1 MLVADEIS
9 EVADKLPL
17 NLGDD
22 VDESD
27 CTSVEGCRSPEGFP
41 ATLNGFDA
49 VSAGCTTVAPVL
61 VGVIS
66 LPASEVSGP
75 ASVIKVVGR
84 VADISRPWLDALVVG
99 RSVAGLL
106 LDTTLGVNDVAV
118 GAVEEV
124 VEGKE
129 TSELAAMEGINDKED
144 VGIVIEV
151 WLSARNEISV
161 LLRNRAAYWCLGFCQ
176 RKAWSTAQGCLY
188 LLRASTVISEN
199 SSHRNIRTYCQQ
211 YYYSEPH
218 SGDQRK

>member
-27 CTSVEGCRSPEGFP
+27 CTSVEGCRSLEGFP
-41 ATLNGFDA
+41 ATLNNFDA
-49 VSAGCTTVAPVL
+49 VSAGCTTVAPVF

-75 ASVIKVVGR
+75 ASVVKVVGR

-118 GAVEEV
+118 EEV
-124 VEGKE
+124 VEEKE

-144 VGIVIEV
+144 VGMVVEV

-161 LLRNRAAYWCLGFCQ
+161 LLRNRAA
-176 RKAWSTAQGCLY
+176 
-188 LLRASTVISEN
+188 
-199 SSHRNIRTYCQQ
+199 
-211 YYYSEPH
+211 
-218 SGDQRK
+218 